1 MVSALASLLS
11 LASWRFS
18 PLPRL
23 LGLGSLGFVFGFFVP
38 AAAEPRVALT
48 EACVRSLNSESCDR
62 LGDMVERGHLAA
74 RYPEEAG
81 LYFALACEG
90 GLARSCRRAQ
100 AWATHYS
107 DYETLEIDVGCM
119 LRRNGFA
126 CEEVAN
132 ALRDEREE
140 GVGADTLPLA
150 RSRMR
155 RALEVYLDGCAKD
168 EALSCLG
175 ASRVYAL
182 GFGVPWNPRE
192 ARAKE
197 EKACALG
204 LGAACEQEGDHRSGG
219 DAIPPYRRACE
230 LLPSSPHAC
239 LKLARA
245 YESERSQPALIESSY
260 RRACELLSFD
270 ACLWVSQ
277 NVEGLDAE
285 SPDVLEA
292 FRRWCGSGSQ
302 RACGL
307 VSRVAARAP

>member
-1 MVSALASLLS
+1 
-11 LASWRFS
+11 
-18 PLPRL
+18 
-23 LGLGSLGFVFGFFVP
+23 LGLGSVGFVFGLLVP
-38 AAAEPRVALT
+38 GGAETRGMLT
-48 EACVRSLNSESCDR
+48 DACVRSSNSESCDR
-62 LGDMVERGHLAA
+62 LGEMVERGRVVA

-90 GLARSCRRAQ
+90 GLVRSCRRAQ

-126 CEEVAN
+126 CEEVAS
-132 ALRDEREE
+132 ALRSEREE
-140 GVGADTLPLA
+140 GVGASTLPLA

-155 RALEVYLDGCAKD
+155 RALEAYLDGCAKN

-175 ASRVYAL
+175 ASRVYVA

-219 DAIPPYRRACE
+219 DAIPAYRRACE
-230 LLPSSPHAC
+230 LPSSPHAC

-245 YESERSQPALIESSY
+245 YESEGSQPALIESSY
-260 RRACELLSFD
+260 RQACELLSFD
-270 ACLWVSQ
+270 ACAWVSQ
-277 NVEGLDAE
+277 NVERLDAE
-285 SPDVLEA
+285 SPAVVEA
-292 FRRWCGSGSQ
+292 FRRWCASGSQ
-302 RACGL
+302 RACDR
-307 VSRVAARAP
+307 VSRLPARAP